1 MLLLSIL
8 GLSRYPN
15 MRILLIS
22 DLSWDEDTYKLL
34 KQKLLSLK
42 LALVLVAG
50 DLFNS
55 PLADAWEQVH
65 TFLDFL
71 ERKKIKCFVVRG
83 NWDESEDFDNFVES
97 TRELQYT
104 EEISGRM
111 VEFEGLRILGIP
123 YAMTEDLKVARQLPT
138 IFPEKMDIVLTH
150 ALFRNRIWL
159 FDLNTKYII
168 TGHFDS
174 QLCQIRDKI
183 FISFYTFPHDYA
195 LLDYMPSNQTVTYYG
210 GVARG
215 KLREVNS
222 VARIK
227 KGTLIWTTKSL
238 NSSNHEGL
246 GVAPIIR
253 RFTDNYA
260 SSIES
265 LMSAKELAD
274 RNGSDRKEIVEELL
288 LQGIPKSHI
297 NDYIRT
303 APKGGT
309 KAPKR

>member
-1 MLLLSIL
+1 
-8 GLSRYPN
+8 

-22 DLSWDEDTYKLL
+22 DLPWDEDTYKLL
-34 KQKLLSLK
+34 RQKLLSLK
-42 LALVLVAG
+42 PALVLVAG
-50 DLFNS
+50 DLVNS
-55 PLADAWEQVH
+55 SFSGAWERVH
-65 TFLDFL
+65 TFLDLL

-83 NWDESEDFDNFVES
+83 NWDELDDYDNFVER
-97 TRELQYT
+97 TKELRYT
-104 EEISGRM
+104 EEISGRI
-111 VEFEGLRILGIP
+111 VEFAGLRILGIP
-123 YAMTEDLKVARQLPT
+123 YAMTEELKVARQLPT
-138 IFPEKMDIVLTH
+138 MFPEKVDIVLTH

-159 FDLNTKYII
+159 FGLNTQYII

-215 KLREVNS
+215 KSREEKS

-227 KGTLIWTTKSL
+227 KGTLIWTTKPL

-246 GVAPIIR
+246 GIAPILR
-253 RFTDNYA
+253 QFTDNYS

-265 LMSAKELAD
+265 LMTANELVE
-274 RNGSDRKEIVEELL
+274 RNGSSRKELVEELL
-288 LQGIPKSHI
+288 HQGIPKGHI
-297 NDYIRT
+297 NGYIRI
-303 APKGGT
+303 ALKGET
-309 KAPKR
+309 KAPES